1 VVLTVEFGQ
10 ALAPWTAA
18 VIAIAWGLALYGASL
33 YVSSRL
39 LRRRMPEVLA
49 WVQVV

>member
-1 VVLTVEFGQ
+1 V
-10 ALAPWTAA
+10 
-18 VIAIAWGLALYGASL
+18 AIVAGIVWGAALYSISL
-33 YVSSRL
+33 FLSSRL

>member
-1 VVLTVEFGQ
+1 VLTVEFGQ
-10 ALAPWTAA
+10 PLDPW
-18 VIAIAWGLALYGASL
+18 VAIVAGVAWGAILYSISL
-33 YVSSRL
+33 FVSSRL